1 MYIGKRFK
9 NGAAAYSAYPSIK
22 AFNASKS
29 DSSFIQPGDSFIVFK
44 RKSDIGVGN
53 WKNYYWDGSKL
64 VKDAAADKSLQ
75 ESLRE
80 RKMLMGFTLKSN
92 S

>member
-22 AFNASKS
+22 EFNARKS
-29 DSSFIQPGDSFIVFK
+29 GSSFIKPGDSFIVFK

-53 WKNYYWDGSKL
+53 WKNYTWDGSKL

-75 ESLRE
+75 DEIWNKQL
-80 RKMLMGFTLKSN
+80 GF
-92 S
+92 